1 MEFEWDK
8 RKAKSNENKH
18 RVSFHEAGTV
28 FGDPLALTFDDPDN
42 SIDEFR
48 LITFGISRLGKKLIV
63 SHTNRAKKIRIIS
76 AREMTKHEV
85 KIYEED

>member
-8 RKAKSNENKH
+8 KKAKSNETKH
-18 RVSFHEAGTV
+18 GISFHEAGTV

-42 SIDEFR
+42 SLNEVRF
-48 LITFGISRLGKKLIV
+48 ITFGLSRLGKKLIV
-63 SHTNRAKKIRIIS
+63 SHTNRGDKTRIIS
-76 AREMTKHEV
+76 ARQMTKYEV